1 MTSTVVPE
9 KHEDILRKVSF
20 GHVATIGPD
29 GEPQSSPVWVDY
41 DGDRL
46 RFSQTPNRQKM
57 RNLRSRPEIAVSAT
71 DPDDPYHYLE
81 IRGVVDEVRTDS
93 GYEFINAMADKYL
106 GKETYPYL
114 QPDEERVVVYV
125 RPTHTTSQG

>member
-1 MTSTVVPE
+1 MSDVIPSEHE
-9 KHEDILRKVSF
+9 KILTKKCF

-41 DGDRL
+41 DGTNL
-46 RFSQTPNRQKM
+46 RISQNEHRQKLH
-57 RNLRSRPEIAVSAT
+57 NLRRNPEISISAT

-81 IRGVVDEVRTDS
+81 VRGKVADIQPDE
-93 GYEFINAMADKYL
+93 GYAFINALANKYL
-106 GKETYPYL
+106 GQDYPYL
-114 QPDEERVVVYV
+114 QPGEQRVVVSI